1 MWSTVLANAQVTQN
15 TAPLALMLT
24 LGLVHRSLRTRGFT
38 LRRSARSTDT
48 IVSLLVVLMVNLWTL
63 LVLTPSVRLI
73 RQNGYSASSIR
84 AALATV
90 SPTPWIAEL
99 FSWFWLSEFLSS
111 YWYVGDRSR
120 SDQLVGL
127 WKMDCSNGPF
137 GWRESS
143 RPWARNV
150 MFLAMATIMIPLGL
164 VAIYQGDVLYGVLSI
179 AAFALFVVPAFPH
192 NKYTESPHRHDGN
205 MLRIALPTSHLEGT
219 VYVLPSRDC
228 GFEAVW
234 SPKVKA
240 EHLQTDA
247 EIMSLFS
254 SMRTGSY
261 SLAEP
266 LRRLRATLSAYNE
279 GAILSNQQVTDLAEW
294 LLLDPSST
302 IAGKPWKAK
311 RPQGV
316 HLIGRD
322 LIYAIAHAEYLVFMR
337 KKALPVHLCKKLG
350 LLRKAERSGGLEA
363 DDSTPTIGYKEGL
376 PGYQEAVR
384 HIYALFDEIMDP
396 AALSPPQISLPHSSV
411 LGRRPH
417 STEDYVGSLWTLCLE
432 HSESTFSA
440 LYLFCSIWFIEVGNV
455 GGFHIFP
462 FQCLSHQG
470 DQVAWQIIWRQG
482 WYECIMAHMIAS
494 SPLIAFAFAAGLV

>member
-1 MWSTVLANAQVTQN
+1 MWSTALGNAQLTQN

-24 LGLVHRSLRTRGFT
+24 LGLLHRSLRTRGFT
-38 LRRSARSTDT
+38 LRRSALSTDT
-48 IVSLLVVLMVNLWTL
+48 IVSLLVVLLVNLWTL

-73 RQNGYSASSIR
+73 CQTHYSFSSIC

-90 SPTPWIAEL
+90 PPTPWIAAL
-99 FSWFWLSEFLSS
+99 FSWFWLGEFISS
-111 YWYVGDRSR
+111 YWYVRDRRS
-120 SDQLVGL
+120 SDQLAGL

-143 RPWARNV
+143 RPWARNI
-150 MFLAMATIMIPLGL
+150 MFLAIAIIMIPLGL
-164 VAIYQGDVLYGVLSI
+164 AAIYQGDVLHGVLSI
-179 AAFALFVVPAFPH
+179 AAFTLFVVPAFPH
-192 NKYTESPHRHDGN
+192 NKYNESPHRHDGN

-219 VYVLPSRDC
+219 VYILPSREC
-228 GFEAVW
+228 GFEAMW

-261 SLAEP
+261 SLSEP
-266 LRRLRATLSAYNE
+266 LRRLRVALSAYNE

-294 LLLDPSST
+294 LLLDPGST

-337 KKALPVHLCKKLG
+337 KKALPVHLYKKLG

-363 DDSTPTIGYKEGL
+363 DESTRTIGYKEGL

-384 HIYALFDEIMDP
+384 HIYALFDESMDP
-396 AALSPPQISLPHSSV
+396 AALSPPQISLPHSSA

-417 STEDYVGSLWTLCLE
+417 STEDYVGSLWTLCLG

-440 LYLFCSIWFIEVGNV
+440 LYLFCSIWFIEVGNT

-470 DQVAWQIIWRQG
+470 DRIAWQIIWRQG
-482 WYECIMAHMIAS
+482 WYECILAHLIAS

>member
-1 MWSTVLANAQVTQN
+1 MWSTALGNAQVTQN

-24 LGLVHRSLRTRGFT
+24 LGLLHRSLRTRGFT
-38 LRRSARSTDT
+38 LRRSALSTDT
-48 IVSLLVVLMVNLWTL
+48 IVSLLVMLLVNLWTL
-63 LVLTPSVRLI
+63 VVLTPFVRLM
-73 RQNGYSASSIR
+73 RQSDSSFSSIC

-90 SPTPWIAEL
+90 SPTPWIAAP
-99 FSWFWLSEFLSS
+99 FSWFWLGEFVSS
-111 YWYVGDRSR
+111 YWYVRDRGS
-120 SDQLVGL
+120 SDQLAGL

-143 RPWARNV
+143 RPWARNT
-150 MFLAMATIMIPLGL
+150 MFLAIATIMIPLGL
-164 VAIYQGDVLYGVLSI
+164 AEIYQGDVLHGVLSI
-179 AAFALFVVPAFPH
+179 AAFTLFVVPAFPH
-192 NKYTESPHRHDGN
+192 NKYNESPHRHDGN
-205 MLRIALPTSHLEGT
+205 MLRISLPTSHLEGT
-219 VYVLPSRDC
+219 VYVLPSREC

-261 SLAEP
+261 SLSEP

-294 LLLDPSST
+294 LLLEPGST

-322 LIYAIAHAEYLVFMR
+322 LVYAIAHAEYLVFMR
-337 KKALPVHLCKKLG
+337 KKALPVHLYKKLG

-363 DDSTPTIGYKEGL
+363 DESTRTIGYKEGL
-376 PGYQEAVR
+376 LGYQEAVR
-384 HIYALFDEIMDP
+384 HIYALFDESMDP
-396 AALSPPQISLPHSSV
+396 AALSPPQISLPHSSA

-440 LYLFCSIWFIEVGNV
+440 LYLFCSIWFIEVGNT

-470 DQVAWQIIWRQG
+470 DRVAWQIIWRQG
-482 WYECIMAHMIAS
+482 WYECILAHLIAS
-494 SPLIAFAFAAGLV
+494 SPPIAFAFAAGLV

>member
-1 MWSTVLANAQVTQN
+1 MWSTVLANGQIWQN
-15 TAPLALMLT
+15 EAPLAVMLT
-24 LGLVHRSLRTRGFT
+24 LGLLHRSLRTRGFT
-38 LRRSARSTDT
+38 LRRSALATDT
-48 IVSLLVVLMVNLWTL
+48 VVFLLIVLTVNIWTL
-63 LVLTPSVRLI
+63 LVLTSPVRLMH
-73 RQNGYSASSIR
+73 QTGYSLASIR
-84 AALATV
+84 AALVTV

-99 FSWFWLSEFLSS
+99 FSWFWLGEFVSS
-111 YWYVGDRSR
+111 YWYVRDRRS
-120 SDQLVGL
+120 SDQLAGL
-127 WKMDCSNGPF
+127 WKMDCANGPF

-143 RPWARNV
+143 KPWARKI
-150 MFLAMATIMIPLGL
+150 MFLAIAVVLIPLSV
-164 VAIYQGDVLYGVLSI
+164 VAIYQGDILHGVLSI
-179 AAFALFVVPAFPH
+179 AAYALFVVPAFPH

-219 VYVLPSRDC
+219 VYILPSRDC

-240 EHLQTDA
+240 EHVQTDL

-254 SMRTGSY
+254 LMRAGSY
-261 SLAEP
+261 SLSEP
-266 LRRLRATLSAYNE
+266 LRRLRITLSAYNE
-279 GAILSNQQVTDLAEW
+279 CAILSDQQVTDLAEW

-302 IAGKPWKAK
+302 IARKPWKAK
-311 RPQGV
+311 RPRGV

-322 LIYAIAHAEYLVFMR
+322 LIYAIVHAEYLVFMR
-337 KKALPVHLCKKLG
+337 KKALPVHLYKKLG

-363 DDSTPTIGYKEGL
+363 DGSTPTIGYREGL
-376 PGYQEAVR
+376 SGYQEAVR
-384 HIYALFDEIMDP
+384 HIYALFDEIVDP
-396 AALSPPQISLPHSSV
+396 AALSPPQISLPNSSA

-440 LYLFCSIWFIEVGNV
+440 LYLFCSIWFIEVGNT

-470 DQVAWQIIWRQG
+470 DRVAWQIIWRQG
-482 WYECIMAHMIAS
+482 WYECILAHLIAS